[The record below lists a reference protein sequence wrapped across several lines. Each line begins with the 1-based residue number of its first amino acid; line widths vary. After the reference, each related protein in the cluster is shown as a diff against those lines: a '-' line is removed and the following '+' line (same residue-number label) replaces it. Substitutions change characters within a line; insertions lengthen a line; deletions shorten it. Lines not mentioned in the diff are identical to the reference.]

1 MTARPR
7 REKGTGSWDTVTK
20 NGITYYRYRKKY
32 DGMTSRKEFV
42 ARTKADV
49 KHKIKEYESKTM
61 HITNRDY
68 LKMTLGE
75 CVDIVLESLESTF
88 KTNNYATLQSTN
100 RCYIKT
106 NKIADVQMGSVDPVL
121 IQNYYTELSKKY
133 SESTVKKTRTLFNTV
148 FDYLVSINIM
158 TANPAKGIKMPHKTN
173 YAVQKKE
180 HSFLSLEQAEKFK
193 EAALMKADETIA
205 GVKTGNYIYGR
216 NARFCLIV
224 LYTGMRIGEAYALTW
239 DDVNFKRNV
248 IRINKSME
256 RIKIN
261 GKYQW
266 ITDTPKKPAS
276 IRVIPMSNIA
286 KEQLLYLKMISP
298 GNAAKGTDTIFVTD
312 SNIPPSQSSLTRTL
326 KAILTRAEINPNGF
340 GLHDL
345 RHSFGSMLLEKG
357 WETNHPVDIKV
368 ISELLGHDDVSTTYN
383 TYLHIINSHKS
394 EVVNLLI

>member
-1 MTARPR
+1 
-7 REKGTGSWDTVTK
+7 
-20 NGITYYRYRKKY
+20 
-32 DGMTSRKEFV
+32 
-42 ARTKADV
+42 
-49 KHKIKEYESKTM
+49 
-61 HITNRDY
+61 
-68 LKMTLGE
+68 
-75 CVDIVLESLESTF
+75 
-88 KTNNYATLQSTN
+88 
-100 RCYIKT
+100 
-106 NKIADVQMGSVDPVL
+106 
-121 IQNYYTELSKKY
+121 
-133 SESTVKKTRTLFNTV
+133 
-148 FDYLVSINIM
+148 
-158 TANPAKGIKMPHKTN
+158 
-173 YAVQKKE
+173 
-180 HSFLSLEQAEKFK
+180 
-193 EAALMKADETIA
+193 
-205 GVKTGNYIYGR
+205 
-216 NARFCLIV
+216 
-224 LYTGMRIGEAYALTW
+224 MRIGEAYALTW

>member
-49 KHKIKEYESKTM
+49 KHKIKEYESRTM

-106 NKIADVQMGSVDPVL
+106 NNIADVQMGSVDPVL

-205 GVKTGNYIYGR
+205 GVKTGDYIYGR